1 MDTLVIVFL
10 STAIVY
16 MIWGIIRTAIYFGE
30 EQRKY
35 QMLKN
40 FALSIGEE
48 IVPII
53 EKLIDN
59 NEKPEEKEEATILD
73 FNQND

>member
-10 STAIVY
+10 STAILY

-30 EQRKY
+30 EQYKY
-35 QMLKN
+35 HVWKDLAVSSVK
-40 FALSIGEE
+40 E
-48 IVPII
+48 IVPMIK
-53 EKLIDN
+53 ELIND
-59 NEKPEEKEEATILD
+59 EKPEEKEESTILD